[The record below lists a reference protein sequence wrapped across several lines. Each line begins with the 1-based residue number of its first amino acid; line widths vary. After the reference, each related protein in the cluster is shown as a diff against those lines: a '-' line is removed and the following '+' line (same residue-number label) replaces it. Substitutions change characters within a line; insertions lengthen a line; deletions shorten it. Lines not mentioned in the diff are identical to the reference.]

1 MLQSFD
7 QVIHKCLCDEFKWSK
22 GSYNRFEVITL
33 VTRNRIFI
41 IKNIMFLVDIFSR
54 NWQFLGPLCVKCI
67 QTWSP
72 NVVFVQNVC
81 QFGAPIR
88 IIVHQVWHLGAF
100 CYIWAH
106 LVTDVKG
113 RAWIVHSYCFNCG
126 SKPGLWLEF
135 YSDFGDH
142 CAPSV
147 WHLVNR
153 AARREAPNQTWA
165 IYGKTWAILSKREH
179 LVTVFEGPPSDYD
192 SKRVTC
198 ACEYFTIRKLG
209 E

>member
-1 MLQSFD
+1 M
-7 QVIHKCLCDEFKWSK
+7 
-22 GSYNRFEVITL
+22 
-33 VTRNRIFI
+33 TRNLIFI

-88 IIVHQVWHLGAF
+88 IIVRHLGAF

-113 RAWIVHSYCFNCG
+113 RAWIVYSYCFNCG
-126 SKPGLWLEF
+126 SKPGLWFEF

-147 WHLVNR
+147 WHLVIGRPGAKRLTKREKDFDHCAPSGRHLVNR

-165 IYGKTWAILSKREH
+165 IFTKREQ
-179 LVTVFEGPPSDYD
+179 
-192 SKRVTC
+192 C
-198 ACEYFTIRKLG
+198 
-209 E
+209 